1 MELKDIKIGIKVE
14 LLGKHGV
21 GDRYNNI
28 EDWFKTYKE
37 REEVQQIKKQGYGV
51 ITEIKGCK
59 EVWVS
64 DSIENISWVFLPS
77 DLEPYEEE
85 SFEETQENKTPKE
98 WLLTTGVI
106 FTTRDNSECVTLGD
120 GTAYMLNG
128 SGRWSDDLEGTYTDN
143 LKYYGGCSLNDIMK
157 IHYKGK
163 VVWERK
169 VNYVSFDE
177 AVKSGKRIRNE
188 KWANFY
194 TLQDVIAMWNVYL
207 ESTAREEISGLWE
220 IE

>member
-1 MELKDIKIGIKVE
+1 MELKDIKVGMKVE
-14 LLGKHGV
+14 LLSKHGA
-21 GDRYNNI
+21 GDNFDDI
-28 EDWFKTYKE
+28 EDWFEKYSE
-37 REEVQQIKKQGYGV
+37 REEVQQIKKQGYAIV
-51 ITEIKGCK
+51 INICTNNNIQ
-59 EVWVS
+59 VS
-64 DSIENISWVFLPS
+64 DTINGNWWLFLPS
-77 DLEPYEEE
+77 DLEPY
-85 SFEETQENKTPKE
+85 EETQENKTPKE

-106 FTTRDNSECVTLGD
+106 FTTRDNNECVTLGD

-128 SGRWSDDLEGTYTDN
+128 IGLWSDDLEGTYTDN
-143 LKYYGGCSLNDIMK
+143 LKYYDDCPINDIMK
-157 IHYKGK
+157 IEYKGK

-188 KWANFY
+188 KWASFY
-194 TLQDVIAMWNVYL
+194 TLQDIIAMWNVYL

>member
-1 MELKDIKIGIKVE
+1 MELKDIKVGIKVE
-14 LLGKHGV
+14 LLGKHGA
-21 GDRYNNI
+21 GDNYNNV
-28 EDWFKTYKE
+28 EDWFKDYNE
-37 REEVQQIKKQGYGV
+37 RKEVQQIKKQGYGV
-51 ITEIKGCK
+51 VVKIEEDGEIL
-59 EVWVS
+59 VA
-64 DSIENISWVFLPS
+64 DSISNNVWLFLPS
-77 DLEPYEEE
+77 DLKPYEKE
-85 SFEETQENKTPKE
+85 SFEEAHENKTPKE

-106 FTTRDNSECVTLGD
+106 FTTRDDSECVTLGD

-128 SGRWSDDLEGTYTDN
+128 IGQWSDDLEGAYTDN
-143 LKYYGGCSLNDIMK
+143 LRYHDDCSLNDIMK
-157 IHYKGK
+157 IEYKGK